1 MLLEWKY
8 KDMTSVITVDGPS
21 GVGKGTISEYLS
33 DELKWNYLNSGALY
47 RSIAW
52 VVINDS
58 IDLTDS
64 VELENASK
72 NILFSL
78 QDKKL
83 LIEYKSETIGSL
95 IYNEEVAKTASKVAS
110 NPKVRESIVNIQR
123 AFKKE
128 PGLVAEGRDMGSV
141 IFPESELKIFLT
153 ASIETRAGRRY
164 KQLKDREF
172 NVSLPA
178 LIKDLDA
185 RDDRDK
191 SRENSPLVIPTGA
204 FVIETD
210 DLTIIDLKKIVKEKV
225 NKTYGTNI

>member
-1 MLLEWKY
+1 
-8 KDMTSVITVDGPS
+8 MTSVITVDGPS
-21 GVGKGTISEYLS
+21 GVGKGTVSEYLS
-33 DELKWNYLNSGALY
+33 DQLQWNYLNSGALY
-47 RSIAW
+47 RTIAW
-52 VVINDS
+52 VAMNDS
-58 IDLTDS
+58 IELDDTDR
-64 VELENASK
+64 LESASK
-72 NILFSL
+72 NISFSMR
-78 QDKKL
+78 DKKL
-83 LIEYKSETIGSL
+83 LIEYKRMVIGSL

-110 NPKVRESIVNIQR
+110 NPKVRESIVNVQR
-123 AFKKE
+123 LFKKE

-153 ASIETRAGRRY
+153 ASIETRATRRY

-185 RDDRDK
+185 RDKRDK
-191 SRENSPLVIPTGA
+191 RRENSPLVIAEGA

-210 DLTIIDLKKIVKEKV
+210 DLTIIDVKKIVKEKV

>member
-1 MLLEWKY
+1 
-8 KDMTSVITVDGPS
+8 MTNILTIDGPS

-47 RSIAW
+47 RAISW
-52 VVINDS
+52 VAINDS
-58 IDLTDS
+58 IEINDII
-64 VELENASK
+64 ELEKSTK

-78 QDKKL
+78 QNKKL
-83 LIEYKSETIGSL
+83 HIMYKNTEIGSL
-95 IYNEEVAKTASKVAS
+95 IYNEEVAKIASKIS
-110 NPKVRESIVNIQR
+110 SEPKVRESILNIQR
-123 AFKKE
+123 SFKKE

-141 IFPESELKIFLT
+141 IFPEAQLKLFLT
-153 ASIETRAGRRY
+153 ATIEARAQRRF
-164 KQLKDREF
+164 KQLKDRGF

-185 RDDRDK
+185 RDKRDK
-191 SRENSPLVIPTGA
+191 SRESSPLVIPEGA

-210 DLTIIDLKKIVKEKV
+210 DLSVIEVKKIAKDKV

>member
-1 MLLEWKY
+1 
-8 KDMTSVITVDGPS
+8 MTNVITVDGPS
-21 GVGKGTISEYLS
+21 GVGKGTVSEYLS
-33 DELKWNYLNSGALY
+33 DQLQWNYLNSGALY

-52 VVINDS
+52 VAMYDS
-58 IDLTDS
+58 I
-64 VELENASK
+64 ELSDTNGLESASR
-72 NILFSL
+72 NISFSM
-78 QDKKL
+78 QNKKL
-83 LIEYKSETIGSL
+83 LIEYKRKVIGSL

-110 NPKVRESIVNIQR
+110 NPKVRESIVNVQR
-123 AFKKE
+123 LFKKE

-153 ASIETRAGRRY
+153 ASIETRATRRY

-185 RDDRDK
+185 RDKRDK
-191 SRENSPLVIPTGA
+191 SRENSPLVIPEGA

-210 DLTIIDLKKIVKEKV
+210 DLTIIDVKKIVNEKV

>member
-1 MLLEWKY
+1 
-8 KDMTSVITVDGPS
+8 MTSIITVDGPS
-21 GVGKGTISEYLS
+21 GVGKGTVSEYLS
-33 DELKWNYLNSGALY
+33 DQLQWNYLNSGALY

-52 VVINDS
+52 VAMNDAIELS
-58 IDLTDS
+58 DTDG
-64 VELENASK
+64 LESASK
-72 NILFSL
+72 NISFSIK
-78 QDKKL
+78 DKKL
-83 LIEYKSETIGSL
+83 KIEYKRKVIGSL

-110 NPKVRESIVNIQR
+110 NPKVRESIVTIQR
-123 AFKKE
+123 LFKKE

-153 ASIETRAGRRY
+153 ASIETRATRRY

-185 RDDRDK
+185 RDKRDK
-191 SRENSPLVIPTGA
+191 SRENSPLVIPEGA

-210 DLTIIDLKKIVKEKV
+210 DLTIIDVKKIVKQKV

>member
-1 MLLEWKY
+1 
-8 KDMTSVITVDGPS
+8 MTSVITVDGPS
-21 GVGKGTISEYLS
+21 GVGKGTVSEYLS
-33 DELKWNYLNSGALY
+33 DQLQWNYLNSGALY
-47 RSIAW
+47 RTIAW
-52 VVINDS
+52 VAMNDS
-58 IDLTDS
+58 IELDDTDR
-64 VELENASK
+64 LESASK
-72 NILFSL
+72 NISFSMR
-78 QDKKL
+78 DKKL
-83 LIEYKSETIGSL
+83 LIEYKRMVIGSL

-123 AFKKE
+123 LFKKE

-153 ASIETRAGRRY
+153 ASIETRATRRY

-185 RDDRDK
+185 RDKRDK
-191 SRENSPLVIPTGA
+191 RRENSPLVIPEGA

-210 DLTIIDLKKIVKEKV
+210 DLTIIDVKKIVKEKV

>member
-1 MLLEWKY
+1 
-8 KDMTSVITVDGPS
+8 MTSVVTVDGPS

-33 DELKWNYLNSGALY
+33 DQLQWNYLNSGALY

-52 VVINDS
+52 VAMNDL
-58 IDLTDS
+58 IELNDTDG
-64 VELENASK
+64 LEGASK
-72 NILFSL
+72 NISFSMR
-78 QDKKL
+78 DKKL
-83 LIEYKSETIGSL
+83 LIEYKSKVIGSL

-123 AFKKE
+123 RFKKE

-153 ASIETRAGRRY
+153 ASIETRATRRY

-178 LIKDLDA
+178 LINDLDA
-185 RDDRDK
+185 RDKRDK
-191 SRENSPLVIPTGA
+191 SRENSPLVIPEGA

-210 DLTIIDLKKIVKEKV
+210 DLTIIDVKNIVKEKV

>member
-1 MLLEWKY
+1 
-8 KDMTSVITVDGPS
+8 MTNVITIDGPS

-52 VVINDS
+52 VAKYESINISD
-58 IDLTDS
+58 IIG
-64 VELENASK
+64 LEKASK
-72 NILFSL
+72 NIQFSL
-78 QDKKL
+78 KNKKL
-83 LIEYKSETIGSL
+83 RVEYKNIEINSL
-95 IYNEEVAKTASKVAS
+95 IYSEEIAKIASKVS
-110 NPKVRESIVNIQR
+110 SKSEVRQSIVNIQR
-123 AFKKE
+123 TFKKE

-141 IFPESELKIFLT
+141 IFPEAELKFFLT
-153 ASIETRAGRRY
+153 ASIETRAERRF

-185 RDDRDK
+185 RDRRDK
-191 SRENSPLVIPTGA
+191 NRKNSPLVIPDGA

-210 DLTIIDLKKIVKEKV
+210 DLTVINVKKEVINKV

>member
-1 MLLEWKY
+1 
-8 KDMTSVITVDGPS
+8 MTRVITVDGPS

-33 DELKWNYLNSGALY
+33 DQLQWNYLNSGALY

-52 VVINDS
+52 VAMNDS
-58 IDLTDS
+58 IKLNDTDGLQS
-64 VELENASK
+64 ASENIS
-72 NILFSL
+72 FSMR
-78 QDKKL
+78 DKKL
-83 LIEYKSETIGSL
+83 LIEYNSKVIGSL
-95 IYNEEVAKTASKVAS
+95 IYNEEVAKTASKLAS

-123 AFKKE
+123 LFKKE

-141 IFPESELKIFLT
+141 IFPESDIKIFLT
-153 ASIETRAGRRY
+153 ASIETRATRRY

-185 RDDRDK
+185 RDKRDK
-191 SRENSPLVIPTGA
+191 SRENSPLVIPEGA

-210 DLTIIDLKKIVKEKV
+210 DLTIIDVKKIVKEKV

>member
-1 MLLEWKY
+1 
-8 KDMTSVITVDGPS
+8 MTSVITVDGPS
-21 GVGKGTISEYLS
+21 GVGKGTVSEYLS
-33 DELKWNYLNSGALY
+33 DQLQWNYLNSGALY

-52 VVINDS
+52 VVMNDS
-58 IDLTDS
+58 IELSDTDG
-64 VELENASK
+64 LESASK
-72 NILFSL
+72 NISFSM
-78 QDKKL
+78 QNKKL
-83 LIEYKSETIGSL
+83 LIEYKKSVIGSL

-123 AFKKE
+123 HFKKE

-153 ASIETRAGRRY
+153 ASIETRASRRY

-185 RDDRDK
+185 RDKRDK
-191 SRENSPLVIPTGA
+191 SRENSPLVIPEGA

-210 DLTIIDLKKIVKEKV
+210 DLRIIDVKKIVKEKV

>member
-1 MLLEWKY
+1 
-8 KDMTSVITVDGPS
+8 MTSVITVDGPS
-21 GVGKGTISEYLS
+21 GVGKGTVSEYLS
-33 DELKWNYLNSGALY
+33 DQLQWNYLNSGALY

-52 VVINDS
+52 VVMNDS
-58 IDLTDS
+58 IELSDTDGLKS
-64 VELENASK
+64 ASK
-72 NILFSL
+72 NISFSM
-78 QDKKL
+78 QDQKL
-83 LIEYKSETIGSL
+83 LIEYKKNIIGSL

-110 NPKVRESIVNIQR
+110 IPKVRESIVNIQR
-123 AFKKE
+123 RFKKE

-153 ASIETRAGRRY
+153 ASIETRATRRY

-185 RDDRDK
+185 RDKRDK
-191 SRENSPLVIPTGA
+191 RRENSPLVIPEGA
-204 FVIETD
+204 FVVETD
-210 DLTIIDLKKIVKEKV
+210 DLTIIDVKKIVKEKV

>member
-1 MLLEWKY
+1 M
-8 KDMTSVITVDGPS
+8 D
-21 GVGKGTISEYLS
+21 
-33 DELKWNYLNSGALY
+33 
-47 RSIAW
+47 
-52 VVINDS
+52 
-58 IDLTDS
+58 
-64 VELENASK
+64 NASK
-72 NILFSL
+72 NILFTL
-78 QDKKL
+78 HDKKL
-83 LIEYKSETIGSL
+83 LIEYKRKPIGSL

-110 NPKVRESIVNIQR
+110 NPKVRRSIVNIQR
-123 AFKKE
+123 QFKKE

-210 DLTIIDLKKIVKEKV
+210 DLTIIDLRKIVKEKV